1 MNLIFLTERMGSA
14 RSVDISGRQL
24 AAGALLCALC
34 LAGIFG
40 AGYLS
45 GSSGKN
51 PGPSAELAD
60 LREEMAAQRLQV
72 AEAREQAQ
80 ERLDALAIRM
90 GELNANVIR
99 LNALGRR
106 LTSMA
111 DLSGGEFNFDQV
123 PALGGVEEPA
133 AAAALGGQM
142 PDLFAGMDDLDAAL
156 TGQRKQLGVLES
168 VLMSRKLEDL
178 VRPSGRPVEGGWLSS
193 YFGKRTDPFTGK
205 PASHKGVDFAGKAG
219 SQIYAVAAGVVSR
232 AKEDRGYGYMVEVN
246 HGNGY
251 VTRYAHNAEN
261 LVNVGD
267 YVEPGQAVALMGSTG
282 RSTGP
287 HLHFEVLRN
296 GVPVNPLKYIEQGK

>member
-14 RSVDISGRQL
+14 RSVEVSGRQL
-24 AAGALLCALC
+24 AGGALLCVLC
-34 LAGIFG
+34 LGGIFG

-45 GSSGKN
+45 GSTGTA
-51 PGPSAELAD
+51 PGPSEELAGLRQELAD
-60 LREEMAAQRLQV
+60 QRQQV
-72 AEAREQAQ
+72 AEARDLAQ

-111 DLSGGEFNFDQV
+111 DLSGGEFDFDQV
-123 PALGGVEEPA
+123 PALGGVDEPDT
-133 AAAALGGQM
+133 AALGGQM
-142 PDLFAGMDDLDAAL
+142 PDLFAGMDNLDAAL
-156 TGQRKQLGVLES
+156 SGQRKQLGVLES

-205 PASHKGVDFAGKAG
+205 PANHKGVDFAGKAG
-219 SQIYAVAAGVVSR
+219 SEIYAVAAGVVSR
-232 AKEDRGYGYMVEVN
+232 AKEDKGYGYMVEVN

-261 LVNVGD
+261 LVAVGD